1 MMRFDGSIVK
11 QLREERQWTQLEV
24 AQRLASTGK
33 FKGQTRQRIHQIESG
48 NHASARTICAL
59 CEVFAVSPDLFF
71 VQD

>member
-11 QLREERQWTQLEV
+11 QLREQRQWTQLEV

-71 VQD
+71 VED